1 MSRFPAF
8 IVLIAFVAAC
18 QSTARPVA
26 RPTPTP
32 SPSPH
37 TAVADAVLQVGDI
50 PSGLSICPA
59 SGPFDAYVA
68 NLQASQPA
76 LASRLNDEWQS
87 LRTMGAISAAISLY
101 TSDNSAC
108 TAELAAVA
116 KPKSAAAFVAMFRD
130 EGQADRAWQSGVLG
144 FVPPAPGELPP
155 GLNRGTGTGLGLSS
169 WTYTRTPVQ
178 LACWHKSVF
187 VALVVLTNLDAAAFK
202 TATAAVDARLN

>member
-1 MSRFPAF
+1 
-8 IVLIAFVAAC
+8 
-18 QSTARPVA
+18 
-26 RPTPTP
+26 
-32 SPSPH
+32 
-37 TAVADAVLQVGDI
+37 VADAVLQVGDI
-50 PSGLSICPA
+50 PSGLNICPG
-59 SGPFDAYVA
+59 SGPFDAYITT
-68 NLQASQPA
+68 LQATQPA
-76 LASRLNDEWQS
+76 LASSLNDEWQS

-101 TSDNSAC
+101 TSDDSAC

-116 KPKSAAAFVAMFRD
+116 KPKSAAAFVAMFGD

-155 GLNRGTGTGLGLSS
+155 GLNRGTATGLGLSS

-187 VALVVLTNLDAAAFK
+187 VALVVLTNLDATAFK

>member
-26 RPTPTP
+26 SPTPSP

-50 PSGLSICPA
+50 PSGLNICPA

-68 NLQASQPA
+68 SLQGSQPA
-76 LASRLNDEWQS
+76 LASSLNDEWQS

-108 TAELAAVA
+108 AAELAAVA

-155 GLNRGTGTGLGLSS
+155 GLNRGTATGLGLSS

-187 VALVVLTNLDAAAFK
+187 VALVVLTNLDATAFK

>member
-26 RPTPTP
+26 SPTPSP

-50 PSGLSICPA
+50 PSGLNICPA

-68 NLQASQPA
+68 SLQGSQPA
-76 LASRLNDEWQS
+76 LASSLNDEWQS
-87 LRTMGAISAAISLY
+87 LRTMGAVSAAISLY

-108 TAELAAVA
+108 AAELAAVA

-187 VALVVLTNLDAAAFK
+187 VALVVLTNLDATAFK

>member
-1 MSRFPAF
+1 MGRFPSF
-8 IVLIAFVAAC
+8 ILLIAFVAAC

-26 RPTPTP
+26 SPTPTP

-37 TAVADAVLQVGDI
+37 TAVVDAVLQAGDI
-50 PSGLSICPA
+50 PTGLNLCA
-59 SGPFDAYVA
+59 GSGPFDAYIT

-76 LASRLNDEWQS
+76 LASSLNDEWQS
-87 LRTMGAISAAISLY
+87 LRTLGAVSAAISLY
-101 TSDNSAC
+101 TSDDSAC

-116 KPKSAAAFVAMFRD
+116 KPKSAAGFVAMFRD

-144 FVPPAPGELPP
+144 FIPPAPGELPP
-155 GLNRGTGTGLGLSS
+155 GLNRGTATGLGLSS
-169 WTYTRTPVQ
+169 WTYSRTPVQ

-202 TATAAVDARLN
+202 AATAAVDARLN

>member
-26 RPTPTP
+26 SPTPTP

-37 TAVADAVLQVGDI
+37 TAAADAVLQVGDI

-87 LRTMGAISAAISLY
+87 LRTMGAISAGISLY

-187 VALVVLTNLDAAAFK
+187 VALVVLANLDAAAFK

>member
-1 MSRFPAF
+1 MGRLPAV

-18 QSTARPVA
+18 QGIARPVA
-26 RPTPTP
+26 SPTPTP

-50 PSGLSICPA
+50 PSGLNLCA
-59 SGPFDAYVA
+59 GSGPFDAYIVG
-68 NLQASQPA
+68 LQSSQPV
-76 LASRLNDEWQS
+76 LASSLSDEWQS
-87 LRTMGAISAAISLY
+87 LKTLGAVNAAISLY

-116 KPKSAAAFVAMFRD
+116 KPKSAAGFVAMFRD

-155 GLNRGTGTGLGLSS
+155 GLNRGTATGLGLSS

-187 VALVVLTNLDAAAFK
+187 VALVVLTNLDDAAFK
-202 TATAAVDARLN
+202 SATAAVDARLN

>member
-1 MSRFPAF
+1 MGRLPAL
-8 IVLIAFVAAC
+8 ILLIAFVAAC
-18 QSTARPVA
+18 QSIARPLA
-26 RPTPTP
+26 SPTPTP

-50 PSGLSICPA
+50 PSGLNLCSG
-59 SGPFDAYVA
+59 SGPFDAYIT

-76 LASRLNDEWQS
+76 LASSLNDEWQS
-87 LRTMGAISAAISLY
+87 LRTLGAVSAAISLY

-108 TAELAAVA
+108 TAELAAA

-155 GLNRGTGTGLGLSS
+155 GLNRGTAAGLGLSS
-169 WTYTRTPVQ
+169 WTYMRTPVQ

-202 TATAAVDARLN
+202 AATAAVDARLN